1 MSVSLR
7 LRRMG
12 RKQHPIFGLV
22 AADSRAPRDGRFI
35 EDLGRYEPVS
45 EPAIVKIDAARVIY
59 WLSQGAQPSHTV
71 HNLLQREG
79 YESLNEVREEGL
91 GQGLEQGL
99 ARGKRDVLFKLIA
112 RAGSELTAVQRQV
125 VEECRDPATLDLWI
139 DRALS
144 GQTVEEI
151 LG

>member
-79 YESLNEVREEGL
+79 ILYRWSLERKGESEEAIEAALTEFKERQAAKG
-91 GQGLEQGL
+91 
-99 ARGKRDVLFKLIA
+99 AAKGKKTNAER
-112 RAGSELTAVQRQV
+112 RAEALQA
-125 VEECRDPATLDLWI
+125 E
-139 DRALS
+139 RAAAK
-144 GQTVEEI
+144 E
-151 LG
+151 